1 MCWGLLSDSLA
12 LHSPALGAC
21 QRLTASP
28 LKLTTAQSGEEGT
41 GLFKENFTKK
51 KKKEGTEAEEGD
63 CMYGT
68 GAPYPA
74 HFPEPVMSGQVSL
87 FPAL

>member
-21 QRLTASP
+21 QHLTTSP
-28 LKLTTAQSGEEGT
+28 LQFPTAQSGEEGT

-51 KKKEGTEAEEGD
+51 QNKR
-63 CMYGT
+63 
-68 GAPYPA
+68 
-74 HFPEPVMSGQVSL
+74 GQRLRRVTVYMGLGPLTLPTSQS
-87 FPAL
+87 P

>member
-21 QRLTASP
+21 QHLTASP
-28 LKLTTAQSGEEGT
+28 LQLTTAQSGEEGT

-51 KKKEGTEAEEGD
+51 KNQKTKNKRGQRLRRVTV
-63 CMYGT
+63 CT
-68 GAPYPA
+68 GLGPLTLPT
-74 HFPEPVMSGQVSL
+74 SQSL
-87 FPAL
+87 